1 MSIIPTYQV
10 DGGSFDPE
18 EIVDIVPEQTASN
31 NAIQA
36 SEERYLSQIIQ
47 NNEAEYRKT
56 ERTLDQLGNLSQTML
71 GIAQERKDKHRA
83 DREAVIAFDM
93 LTKGI
98 DPELEEVFRGER
110 DLLFDDSLKTE
121 EFARKLEKETGDSI
135 TAQEFRD
142 MAGWEKYALAEAW
155 LRDQAK
161 DYEKYFL
168 EAYDSTEVYV
178 DRDGVQTKITQD
190 NIQTPAEQAAL
201 DEKIKFNYARRFAGL
216 NESLIATVL
225 KPEIDKYDEKRRNKQ
240 ALQRE
245 KAYQVQI
252 GESDKRFIETSFIT
266 ANPADGFDNAN
277 KFAQRFAARE
287 GTSIGVGRLAFADY
301 LVGLVG
307 ENEITYPE
315 AMSILNHEVQARD
328 GSLKSM
334 TSWREWED
342 LPERLSEAAAL
353 GTQAKEEQR
362 EEMIAGDLQVI
373 REYGD
378 LTNDEKQQLSEIYKQ
393 KYDGYVPVDLQ
404 GALAGHEEDWAAEER
419 LENTLRH
426 QGYLEDYQ
434 LANVSNEVY
443 NKYAD
448 KVVSNSA
455 LTSGTG
461 NAKLAQQYIT
471 AATNL
476 GTGLELGETEGKP
489 ATWLNLHGYMTDLF
503 NQTYR
508 DTLYDDEG
516 NQIATTKAAFDAAV
530 QAINTAARDER
541 TVNLQME
548 GDYDP
553 KSNREEWS
561 NVVRGVDF
569 GKGGQWKFIK
579 LPATINDQKTL
590 ILWSKAPNPISSH
603 LPEYYINVARQLGIS
618 PYDLAQRQLSILTED
633 ESELKDREADE
644 IENKPNRSRLLYHY
658 PTRSRQSRA
667 LIDYGYESTGEEPNA
682 KTSIYNKRVLMTP
695 GV

>member
-71 GIAQERKDKHRA
+71 GIAQDRKDKHRA

-168 EAYDSTEVYV
+168 EAYDNTEVYV

-448 KVVSNSA
+448 KVKSNSA

-461 NAKLAQQYIT
+461 NAKAAQQYIT
-471 AATNL
+471 SATNEGHDSNL
-476 GTGLELGETEGKP
+476 GDTEHKP
-489 ATWLNLHGYMTDLF
+489 TTWLNLHGYMTELF
-503 NQTYR
+503 NKTYR